1 MAALSRFPRRRPRGA
16 FVLIGGALLAA
27 SCATFDPIAP
37 AERIYTGR
45 FAATVSRGTAR
56 ESVSGRFTLA
66 VRPTSTTVD
75 LASPLGNAMARLQA
89 SPDGAT
95 LIAPQS
101 DGSLATWHGAS
112 PEALAES
119 VLGWRVPV
127 SGLAEWIAGRAVPG
141 RPARVAPAA
150 GAPQQIEQDGWTISI
165 DERFPDSAAPRRLS
179 LDRPEGAPASPA
191 VRLRLVVDA
200 PESKQTGLPQ

>member
-1 MAALSRFPRRRPRGA
+1 MRFPLGRRRGVLALVCGAAL
-16 FVLIGGALLAA
+16 VA

-37 AERIYTGR
+37 AERVYTGR
-45 FAATVSRGTAR
+45 FAAVVSRGTER

-66 VRPTSTTVD
+66 VRPDSATVD

-89 SPDGAT
+89 GPDDAT

-119 VLGWRVPV
+119 VLGWRLPV
-127 SGLAEWIAGRAVPG
+127 SGLAEWIDGRAVPG
-141 RPARVAPAA
+141 RPAQVVPAM
-150 GAPQQIEQDGWTISI
+150 GPSQQIEQDGWTITI
-165 DERFPDSAAPRRLS
+165 DERFPGSDAPRRLS
-179 LDRPEGAPASPA
+179 LSRPEAAPASPA

-200 PESKQTGLPQ
+200 PASTRTGSPQ